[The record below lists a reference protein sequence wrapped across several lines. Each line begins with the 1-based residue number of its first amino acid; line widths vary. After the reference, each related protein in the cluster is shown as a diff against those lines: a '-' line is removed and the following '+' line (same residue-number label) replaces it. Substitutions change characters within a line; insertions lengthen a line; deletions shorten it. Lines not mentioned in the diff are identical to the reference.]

1 VFPYLGFTSNSS
13 CASFG
18 SRVSRATSISWP
30 EATEPLWRTTSRVF
44 TLRLR
49 ALASLCSGA
58 PSHRPPKAQDYAI
71 MADYNRNLR
80 SAKRVSG
87 VGLHGSNPEPLMSA
101 LGQKE
106 TLDRRL
112 LMSALPPKRTWGGI
126 IRLPHSRLDGAVS
139 RRQRRSKQPRRRAQ
153 TRGPLLSRE
162 ARL

>member
-18 SRVSRATSISWP
+18 SRVSRAT
-30 EATEPLWRTTSRVF
+30 ATEPLWRTTSRVF

-101 LGQKE
+101 LGQK
-106 TLDRRL
+106 
-112 LMSALPPKRTWGGI
+112 RTS
-126 IRLPHSRLDGAVS
+126 H
-139 RRQRRSKQPRRRAQ
+139 
-153 TRGPLLSRE
+153 
-162 ARL
+162 